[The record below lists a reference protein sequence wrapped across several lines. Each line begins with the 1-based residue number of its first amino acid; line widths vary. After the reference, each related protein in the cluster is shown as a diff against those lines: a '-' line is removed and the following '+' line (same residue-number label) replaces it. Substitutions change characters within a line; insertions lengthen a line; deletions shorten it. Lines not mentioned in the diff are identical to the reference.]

1 LTVELP
7 ADLVLHAAMTAPLR
21 VLADGP
27 FDTVASLPLHPLVV
41 HAAVVLLPLAALG
54 LVVLV
59 LVPRWR
65 ATFGWLVM
73 AGLAAGTVSAIVAK
87 QSGEALA
94 ARVGEPQ
101 RHAQLGD
108 VLPPVAIVLLVV
120 AVAWFVADRRRRSS
134 GTAGQGALVLVLG
147 IASAALAVG
156 TVGLTVAVGHSGAEA
171 VWAGDTVTAP
181 EADAPPQPSSTPEP
195 TSTPETPTAPDA
207 SAAAGPAYT
216 IVDVSERSSAAE
228 CWAAVDGTV
237 YDLTAWIAEHPG
249 GAAVIEG
256 LCGTDATAAFRTEH
270 GSEREPNAELAQFAI
285 GSLVSSG

>member
-1 LTVELP
+1 
-7 ADLVLHAAMTAPLR
+7 MTAPLR

-27 FDTVASLPLHPLVV
+27 FDTIAGLPLHPLVV
-41 HAAVVLLPLAALG
+41 HAAVVLLPLASLG

-101 RHAQLGD
+101 RHGQLGD
-108 VLPPVAIVLLVV
+108 VLPLVAIVLLVV
-120 AVAWFVADRRRRSS
+120 AVAWFVADRRRRAA
-134 GTAGQGALVLVLG
+134 GAPGQGALVLVLG

-171 VWAGDTVTAP
+171 VWAGDVAAAP
-181 EADAPPQPSSTPEP
+181 EADAGPEADAQP
-195 TSTPETPTAPDA
+195 AP
-207 SAAAGPAYT
+207 SAEAGPTYT
-216 IVDVSERSSAAE
+216 LVDVSARSSSAE
-228 CWAAVDGTV
+228 CWAVVDGTV

-256 LCGTDATAAFRTEH
+256 LCGTDATAAFRAEH

-285 GSLVSSG
+285 GSLAPSG